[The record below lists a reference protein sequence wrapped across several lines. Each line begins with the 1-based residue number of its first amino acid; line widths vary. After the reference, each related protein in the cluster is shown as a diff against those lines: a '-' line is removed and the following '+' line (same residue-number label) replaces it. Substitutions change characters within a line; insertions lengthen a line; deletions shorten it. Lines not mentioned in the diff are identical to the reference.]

1 MEGMGAQAKANSFDA
16 VTEESI
22 GEHRLWTAVILK
34 AVEDWRFG
42 SMRARREAQ
51 QFLFEDDRDFTRVC
65 ASAGLDPDSL
75 RSKLLKIGKRLGPHV
90 RFVHPLAA

>member
-1 MEGMGAQAKANSFDA
+1 MEGMGAQAKTNSFDA

-22 GEHRLWTAVILK
+22 GEHRLWTAVIAK

-42 SMRARREAQ
+42 PLRARREAQ
-51 QFLFEDDRDFTRVC
+51 EFLFEDESDFSRVC
-65 ASAGLDPDSL
+65 ESAGLDPDSL
-75 RSKLLKIGKRLGPHV
+75 RSKLLKIGKRLDPQV